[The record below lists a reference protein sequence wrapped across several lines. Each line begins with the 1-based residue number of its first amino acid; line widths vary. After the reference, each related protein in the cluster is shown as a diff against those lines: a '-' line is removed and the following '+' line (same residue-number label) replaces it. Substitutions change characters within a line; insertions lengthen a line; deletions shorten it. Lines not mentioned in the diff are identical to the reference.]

1 MSASGFENRLVLVLR
16 SNSERYLDESA
27 LRLEFNLTPET
38 DSATEAAGDF
48 PRAIELL
55 RLQGWIIDGDEVRGW
70 RLVDSPGH
78 LTFQEVENSLG
89 TSFLGRCLFVYRMIG
104 STNLTAKMLAESGAQ
119 DGTLLLAE
127 EQSCGRGR
135 YANAWYSPAGG
146 GLWASLILR
155 PGMTP
160 ERLGALGMLCA
171 LSICLAVEEHTGLKP
186 LIKWPNDI
194 MLDERKAAGILC
206 EGGIIGQ
213 RLRYAVLGFGLNVNM
228 ESFPPPLDHTAT
240 SLSLAAGGQHF
251 DRLKILGSILDHL
264 EQGYFNFLTDGFSAF
279 LPRIQRR
286 DYLRNRE
293 LSVEIPDRGAVRGIA
308 RGIDESGALILE
320 CPAPAG
326 LLRIEQGHI
335 VKTRL

>member
-16 SNSERYLDESA
+16 SNSDRYLDESA
-27 LRLEFNLTPET
+27 LRLEFNLAPET
-38 DSATEAAGDF
+38 DNATEAAGDI

-55 RLQGWIIDGDEVRGW
+55 RLQGWSIDGDEVHGW
-70 RLVDSPGH
+70 RLVGFPDH
-78 LTFQEVENSLG
+78 LTFAEVENALN

-104 STNLTAKMLAESGAQ
+104 STNQTAKMLAESGAQ

-135 YANAWYSPAGG
+135 YTNTWYSPAGG

-155 PGMTP
+155 PGIAP
-160 ERLGALGMLCA
+160 ERLGGLGMLCA
-171 LSICLAVEEHTGLKP
+171 LSICLAVEERTGLKP

-194 MLDERKAAGILC
+194 MLDGRKAAGILC

-213 RLRYAVLGFGLNVNM
+213 RLRYAVLGFGLNVNLD
-228 ESFPPPLDHTAT
+228 SFPPPLDRTAT
-240 SLSLAAGGQHF
+240 SLSLAAGGRRF
-251 DRLKILGSILDHL
+251 DRLQILGSILDNL
-264 EQGYFNFLTDGFSAF
+264 EQGYFNFLTDGFSSF

-286 DYLRNRE
+286 DFLRDRE
-293 LSVEIPDRGAVRGIA
+293 LMVEIPDRGIVQGIA
-308 RGIDESGALILE
+308 RGTDESGALILE
-320 CPAPAG
+320 CPAPVG

-335 VKTRL
+335 IKL